1 MTKVAEKRTASHARG
16 GEPLRDLV
24 LARIASAARPIDKGE
39 IAADLSFLAGPQMPA
54 SLWRESVEGAI
65 KALSGAGQVAHKP
78 GGYAATPAGAAAAA
92 GLLGVGTSVTLT
104 WEKACSMWLIAKAL
118 GERRPTPRRLAAL
131 ATLEGLRA
139 AILMQAYGLHIKGAV
154 TPARLRQALA
164 AVALRKAFGGETA
177 AAVAGKSGLPARA
190 SRLLAAQL
198 LDKPRDP
205 GTDRRLVSALAEQAC
220 GARGGELAALR
231 TGVLRRFFAAHTEV
245 RETAAYADVRR
256 RASGVGQTPRH
267 QRRAEAS
274 AVDAR
279 GLRPS
284 GLSPTSGPSRHL
296 DGAPPARREEGSS
309 RVNGEFNH
317 SVSNVASA
325 EALQGALG
333 IVQSPPANRPLDLP
347 GFAAEVRR
355 LAAGEAQGWSGD
367 RKTYIS
373 RVWRTVREKRPE
385 WGLSEIEFKC
395 MLAEAHRSGQLN
407 LANADLKDE
416 SNIKDVQD
424 SAVIYRNT
432 VFHFIRVDA

>member
-1 MTKVAEKRTASHARG
+1 VIKVAEKRTVSDTQG
-16 GEPLRDLV
+16 GDPLRDLA

-39 IAADLSFLAGPQMPA
+39 IAADLSFLAGAQMPA
-54 SLWRESVEGAI
+54 SRWREAVAGAI
-65 KALSGAGQVAHKP
+65 KALSAAGQVAPKP
-78 GGYAATPAGAAAAA
+78 GGYAPTAVGAAAAA
-92 GLLGVGTSVTLT
+92 RLLGVSAGVTLT

-131 ATLEGLRA
+131 VTLEGLRA
-139 AILMQAYGLHIKGAV
+139 AILVQAYGLHIKGAV

-164 AVALRKAFGGETA
+164 AVALRKAFGGEAA
-177 AAVAGKSGLPARA
+177 AAVAGRSGLPARA

-220 GARGGELAALR
+220 GARGGDLAALR
-231 TGVLRRFFAAHTEV
+231 TGVLQRFFAAPAEV
-245 RETAAYADVRR
+245 RETAANAEARR
-256 RASGVGQTPRH
+256 RASGGGQTPRH
-267 QRRAEAS
+267 QRGAEAS
-274 AVDAR
+274 PVDAR
-279 GLRPS
+279 GLSRSGVPS
-284 GLSPTSGPSRHL
+284 SPGPSSHL
-296 DGAPPARREEGSS
+296 VGAPPARREAGSS
-309 RVNGEFNH
+309 HVYGEFNR
-317 SVSNVASA
+317 SVSNVASV
-325 EALQGALG
+325 EAPGGTLG
-333 IVQSPPANRPLDLP
+333 IVPSPAANRPLDLP
-347 GFAAEVRR
+347 GFATEVRR

-367 RKTYIS
+367 RKAYIS

-424 SAVIYRNT
+424 SAVSYRNA